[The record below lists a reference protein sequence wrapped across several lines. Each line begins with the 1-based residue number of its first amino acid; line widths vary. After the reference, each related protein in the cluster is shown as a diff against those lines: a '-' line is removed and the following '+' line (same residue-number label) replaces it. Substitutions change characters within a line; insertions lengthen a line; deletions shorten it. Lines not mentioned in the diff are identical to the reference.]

1 MNLIKVTPTITAGAY
16 AANDAVGGKLEF
28 NGVPSEN
35 GLLHSITLIDKANE
49 KAAMVLVLYDDDFTA
64 DADNAAYSVEAGDID
79 NIVGVVEI
87 AAADYI
93 TVGSIAVATVRGL
106 SLPIKNNKDEG
117 KTFAQLMTT
126 GTPTYTST
134 TDLIIKAGILRDG
147 GF

>member
-16 AANDAVGGKLEF
+16 SANDAVGGKLQF
-28 NGVPSEN
+28 KGVPAEH
-35 GLLHSITLIDKANE
+35 GLLHSITLIDKANQ

-64 DADNAAYSVEAGDID
+64 DTDNAAYSVESGDID

-93 TVGSIAVATVRGL
+93 TVGSIAIATVRGL
-106 SLPIKNNKDEG
+106 SLPIKNNKNEG
-117 KTFAQLMTT
+117 TTYAQLMTT
-126 GTPTYTST
+126 GTPTYAST
-134 TDLIIKAGILRDG
+134 TDLIIKLGILRDG